1 MAGSGLWTLFGVG
14 LFLSIKGIL
23 SQTFLKDLSI
33 EFHKRSPTYCYVV
46 LTSQNVSQDIFD
58 LHELGYPYY
67 IFDTRNIGIRGVDNL
82 KYASRNCKKH
92 IFFLK

>member
-46 LTSQNVSQDIFD
+46 LTSQNVSQDNFD
-58 LHELGYPYY
+58 LHDLGYPYY
-67 IFDTRNIGIRGVDNL
+67 IFNTRISGSKGVSNL
-82 KYASRNCKKH
+82 KNASRTCKRH
-92 IFFLK
+92 IFLLK